1 MRSSD
6 WDDPRICEI
15 GRRYALDAY
24 DLASELDNY
33 GADAARLL
41 SPPREA
47 RFPLPDVTIPSMF
60 ADALMALLLS
70 LPRCEKWQ
78 PNAPLGENVV
88 VLKTRLASASG
99 GGPDRPD
106 AA

>member
-1 MRSSD
+1 MRPSD
-6 WDDPRICEI
+6 WDDPRIREI

-41 SPPREA
+41 SSPLEPHPR
-47 RFPLPDVTIPSMF
+47 LPDVTIPAGF
-60 ADALMALLLS
+60 ADALMAILLS
-70 LPRCEKWQ
+70 LPRRETWQ
-78 PNAPLGENVV
+78 PHASLGENVV